1 MRPDTGTFDEA
12 TRAAVAMLH
21 LDEHLDTR
29 AGDLPQGV
37 RRMTAIARLVAQ
49 RPDVVMLDEPA
60 AGLNGAER
68 RTAVTVFRA
77 LADELGA
84 AVLLVEHNVDVVAA
98 ACDELVVLNFG
109 EVIASGPTS
118 DVLRD
123 PAVRSAYLGR
133 SHARDRDD
141 TSTTVASDA

>member
-1 MRPDTGTFDEA
+1 
-12 TRAAVAMLH
+12 
-21 LDEHLDTR
+21 
-29 AGDLPQGV
+29 
-37 RRMTAIARLVAQ
+37 
-49 RPDVVMLDEPA
+49 MLDEPA

-98 ACDELVVLNFG
+98 ACNELVVLNFG

-133 SHARDRDD
+133 SHARDD
-141 TSTTVASDA
+141 TSTIVASDA

>member
-1 MRPDTGTFDEA
+1 MI
-12 TRAAVAMLH
+12 
-21 LDEHLDTR
+21 
-29 AGDLPQGV
+29 
-37 RRMTAIARLVAQ
+37 AIARLVAQ
-49 RPDVVMLDEPA
+49 RPHVVLLDEPA
-60 AGLNGAER
+60 AGLNGVER

-109 EVIASGPTS
+109 EVIASGPTT

-123 PAVRSAYLGR
+123 PAVRSAYLR
-133 SHARDRDD
+133 RTQARDDAA
-141 TSTTVASDA
+141 TVAASDATGMG